1 MSNNNLSNSN
11 SSLPDREG
19 GGRVRWV
26 SSLLPDLLAIL
37 FFVALSFAYFAKPV
51 SEGLVLTGHDHS
63 GGAGASSEMEAYRKS
78 HDGERTRWTNTLFS
92 GMPTYQMAPS
102 YPSTEKLSKVESV
115 YKLWLPDYV
124 VLVFIMLLGFY
135 ILLRAFDFKAWMAAL
150 GAVLWAFSSYYFIII
165 GAGHIWK
172 FYTLAY
178 IPPTIAGMVL
188 CYRGR
193 YGWGLLV
200 TAVFMAL
207 QILSNHIQMTYYFG
221 FVMVL
226 MSLAFIQRNQWLRWM
241 KATAV
246 FALGCLIGIAVN
258 VSNLYHTWEYS
269 KESMRGKSELTQK
282 TKDPSDQT
290 SSGLERSYITAW
302 SYGIGETW
310 SLLIPNVKGGA
321 SQPLTQSKTAMEKA
335 NPTYM
340 PVYQSLGQYWGE
352 QPGTSGPVY
361 VGAFVVFL
369 FVLGLFIVKGP
380 MKWALFIA
388 TLLSVTLAWGKNFMP
403 WTDLW
408 LDYVPMY
415 DKFRTVASILVI
427 AEFTIPLLAMLALR
441 EIVRMTND
449 KLRMTNKS
457 NPSGSSD
464 SKSDSSFL
472 IRHSSFLLALLLTA
486 GPCLLFWLMPD
497 VFFGNYVS
505 SSEAEMLN
513 NAVAQGYIPADML
526 ADILRNLNDMRRA
539 VFTADAGRSLLIIL
553 VGCAVLLAYHWKRM
567 TNDEVRMTNKSN
579 LAGSSDSKSDS
590 SFDIRHSSFSIAN
603 PAVMVLCL
611 LVLCTADMWDVN
623 KRYLN
628 DAMFSKP
635 QPAQQFFQKT
645 PTDEA
650 ILQDS
655 DLYYRVVNL
664 AVSTF
669 NDNTT
674 SYWHKSIG
682 GYHAAKLRR
691 YQELIEAHIQP
702 QLATLYKT
710 VAETNGRLDSINGD
724 SLFPVLNML
733 NTKYAIL
740 PLQGGETA
748 PVQNPWA
755 MGNAWFVDDVLL
767 AANADEELS
776 LLGAIN
782 PRTTAAVDV
791 RFREQLP
798 DPDSPPALPIREGA
812 ECSERASASPTSE
825 DTVTKGLSMSEV
837 TAPSLIGRAGGESV
851 LTLTSYEANAL
862 TFEAETDRQ
871 RLAVFSDIY
880 YPGWQCT
887 IDGEPA
893 PILRADY
900 VLRAVVI
907 PAGKHH
913 IAFRFDPQ
921 SLHTTEAIANTA
933 LIALALLLIA
943 LVAVGVWRKRKS

>member
-1 MSNNNLSNSN
+1 MKYLK
-11 SSLPDREG
+11 SLFPD
-19 GGRVRWV
+19 V
-26 SSLLPDLLAIL
+26 LAIV
-37 FFVALSFAYFAKPV
+37 FFAALSFAYFIHPV

-78 HDGERTRWTNTLFS
+78 HNGERTRWTNTLFS

-102 YPSTEKLSKVESV
+102 YPSTEKLTKVENV

-124 VLVFIMLLGFY
+124 VLVFVMLLGFY

-200 TAVFMAL
+200 TALFMSL
-207 QILSNHIQMTYYFG
+207 QILSNHVQMTYYFA
-221 FVMVL
+221 FVIAL
-226 MSLAFIQRNQWLRWM
+226 MALAFLFGDTNDEIRMTNKSNLSDSSDSKANSSSVIPHPSFIKWL
-241 KATAV
+241 KGTLT
-246 FALGCLIGIAVN
+246 FALGCLIGIAIN
-258 VSNLYHTWEYS
+258 ASNLYHTWEYS
-269 KESMRGKSELTQK
+269 KESMRGKSELTQQ
-282 TKDPSDQT
+282 TKDPADQT

-310 SLLIPNVKGGA
+310 SLLVPNVKGGS
-321 SQPLTQSKTAMEKA
+321 SQPLTQSKTAMAKA
-335 NPTYM
+335 DPTYT

-361 VGAFVVFL
+361 VGAFVLFL
-369 FVLGLFIVKGP
+369 FILGLFIVKGP

-388 TLLSVTLAWGKNFMP
+388 TLLSITLAWGKNFMP
-403 WTDLW
+403 WTDFF

-427 AEFTIPLLAMLALR
+427 AEFTIPLLAMMALR
-441 EIVRMTND
+441 EIVNVV
-449 KLRMTNKS
+449 K
-457 NPSGSSD
+457 SGSGQIV
-464 SKSDSSFL
+464 KYKVPF
-472 IRHSSFLLALLLTA
+472 FMALALTA

-497 VFFGNYVS
+497 VFFGTYIS
-505 SSEAEMLN
+505 SSESQMLTS
-513 NAVAQGYIPADML
+513 AVQQGYIPQEML
-526 ADILRNLNDMRRA
+526 APILTNLNEMRRA
-539 VFTADAGRSLLIIL
+539 VFTADAGRSLIIIL
-553 VGCAVLLAYHWKRM
+553 VGCAVLFVYFWK
-567 TNDEVRMTNKSN
+567 NKKIGDDANRS
-579 LAGSSDSKSDS
+579 
-590 SFDIRHSSFSIAN
+590 RYSIAN
-603 PAVMVLCL
+603 PAVMVVCL
-611 LVLCTADMWDVN
+611 IVLCTADLWDVN

-628 DAMFSKP
+628 DAMFSVP

-655 DLYYRVVNL
+655 DTYYRVVNL

-691 YQELIEAHIQP
+691 YQELIEAYIQP
-702 QLATLYKT
+702 ELMELFQAVSTS
-710 VAETNGRLDSINGD
+710 GGQLDSIRGD

-733 NTKYAIL
+733 NTKYAIM
-740 PLQGGETA
+740 PLQGGQTA

-755 MGNAWFVDDVLL
+755 MGNAWMAERVVIADDADMEL
-767 AANADEELS
+767 ADLEMLKE
-776 LLGAIN
+776 N
-782 PRTTAAVDV
+782 PRTAIFGSAAEGDGQI
-791 RFREQLP
+791 ELMP
-798 DPDSPPALPIREGA
+798 GSGTIR
-812 ECSERASASPTSE
+812 
-825 DTVTKGLSMSEV
+825 
-837 TAPSLIGRAGGESV
+837 
-851 LTLTSYEANAL
+851 LTSYEANAL
-862 TFEAETDRQ
+862 SYEAESDGGV
-871 RLAVFSDIY
+871 AVFSDIY

-887 IDGEPA
+887 VDGQPTQV
-893 PILRADY
+893 LRANY
-900 VLRAVVI
+900 VLRAIVL
-907 PAGKHH
+907 PAGKHT

-921 SLHTTEAIANTA
+921 SLHATEAVANGALILLAVLLVA
-933 LIALALLLIA
+933 LIAFAFY
-943 LVAVGVWRKRKS
+943 RRRR

>member
-1 MSNNNLSNSN
+1 MSTINQPNSN
-11 SSLPDREG
+11 QSPLPD
-19 GGRVRWV
+19 GRGRGWV
-26 SSLLPDLLAIL
+26 FDLFAIL
-37 FFVALSFAYFAKPV
+37 FFVALSFAYFVTPV
-51 SEGLVLTGHDHS
+51 TEGLVLTGHDHS
-63 GGAGASSEMEAYRKS
+63 GGMGAVSEMEAYRKS

-92 GMPTYQMAPS
+92 GMPTYQIAPS

-115 YKLWLPDYV
+115 YKLWLPDYM

-200 TAVFMAL
+200 TSFFMAL
-207 QILSNHIQMTYYFG
+207 QILSNHIQMTYYFA
-221 FVMVL
+221 FVIVL
-226 MSLAFIQRNQWLRWM
+226 MSGAFLQLRQWREWL
-241 KATAV
+241 KGSAV

-282 TKDPSDQT
+282 TLDPTDQT
-290 SSGLERSYITAW
+290 NSGLERSYITAW

-321 SQPLTQSKTAMEKA
+321 SLPLTLSKTAMEKA

-340 PVYQSLGQYWGE
+340 PVYQSIGQYWGE

-361 VGAFVVFL
+361 VGAFVLFL

-380 MKWALFIA
+380 MKWALFTA
-388 TLLSVTLAWGKNFMP
+388 TILSISLAWGKNFMP
-403 WTDLW
+403 WTNLW

-427 AEFTIPLLAMLALR
+427 AEFTIPLLAMMALR
-441 EIVRMTND
+441 EVVANTYARRAFI
-449 KLRMTNKS
+449 
-457 NPSGSSD
+457 
-464 SKSDSSFL
+464 
-472 IRHSSFLLALLLTA
+472 LATILTA
-486 GPCLLFWLMPD
+486 GPCLLFYLMPD

-505 SSEAEMLN
+505 SSEAAMLD
-513 NAVAQGYIPADML
+513 NAVQAGYIPADIL

-539 VFTADAGRSLLIIL
+539 VFTADAGRSLVIIL
-553 VGCAVLLAYHWKRM
+553 VGCAVLLVYQWKNKKIR
-567 TNDEVRMTNKSN
+567 NEENKSETG
-579 LAGSSDSKSDS
+579 AAT
-590 SFDIRHSSFSIAN
+590 FSIAN
-603 PAVMVLCL
+603 TAVMVVCL

-691 YQELIEAHIQP
+691 YQELIEASIQP
-702 QLATLYKT
+702 QMMELFQA
-710 VAETNGRLDSINGD
+710 VSSMGGRLDSINGD

-740 PLQGGETA
+740 PLQGGETV

-755 MGNAWFVDDVLL
+755 MGNAWFVDHVFLV
-767 AANADEELS
+767 ANADEELS

-782 PRTTAAVDV
+782 PRHTAAVDV
-791 RFREQLP
+791 RFKQQLP
-798 DPDSPPALPIREGA
+798 DHLVSAGGPTILPDGRS
-812 ECSERASASPTSE
+812 
-825 DTVTKGLSMSEV
+825 SEV
-837 TAPSLIGRAGGESV
+837 GPIV
-851 LTLTSYEANAL
+851 LTAYEANAL
-862 TFEAETDRQ
+862 TFEAETDRE

-887 IDGEPA
+887 IDGERA
-893 PILRADY
+893 DILRADY

-907 PAGKHH
+907 PAGKHT
-913 IAFRFDPQ
+913 IQFNFDPQ
-921 SLHTTEAIANTA
+921 SLHATEAIANTA
-933 LIALALLLIA
+933 LIALAILLLA
-943 LVAVGVWRKRKS
+943 LLGWAYWRRRS

>member
-1 MSNNNLSNSN
+1 MKHLK
-11 SSLPDREG
+11 
-19 GGRVRWV
+19 
-26 SSLLPDLLAIL
+26 SLLPDLLAIL
-37 FFVALSFAYFAKPV
+37 FFVALSFAYFAKPA

-102 YPSTEKLSKVESV
+102 YPSTEKLTKVESV

-124 VLVFIMLLGFY
+124 VLVFVMLLGFY

-193 YGWGLLV
+193 YGWGILV
-200 TAVFMAL
+200 TAFFMAL

-221 FVMVL
+221 FVIVL
-226 MSLAFIQRNQWLRWM
+226 MALAFLELRQWRDWL
-241 KATAV
+241 KGSAV
-246 FALGCLIGIAVN
+246 FALGCLFGIAVN

-269 KESMRGKSELTQK
+269 KESMRGKSELTQQ
-282 TKDPSDQT
+282 TKDPADQT

-302 SYGIGETW
+302 SYGISETW

-361 VGAFVVFL
+361 VGAFVLFL

-380 MKWALFIA
+380 MKWALLTA
-388 TLLSVTLAWGKNFMP
+388 TLLSISLAWGKNFMS

-408 LDYVPMY
+408 LDYIPMY

-427 AEFTIPLLAMLALR
+427 AEFTIPLLAMMALK
-441 EIVRMTND
+441 EIVNSEEVRSENY
-449 KLRMTNKS
+449 KL
-457 NPSGSSD
+457 PFII
-464 SKSDSSFL
+464 SF
-472 IRHSSFLLALLLTA
+472 ALT
-486 GPCLLFWLMPD
+486 GGVCLLFWLMPD
-497 VFFGNYVS
+497 VFFGNYIS
-505 SSEAEMLN
+505 SSEAAMLD
-513 NAVAQGYIPADML
+513 NAVQAGYIPAEML
-526 ADILRNLNDMRRA
+526 ASILANLNEMRSA
-539 VFTADAGRSLLIIL
+539 VFSADAGRSLLIIL
-553 VGCAVLLAYHWKRM
+553 VGCAVLIAYHYKKIKAW
-567 TNDEVRMTNKSN
+567 
-579 LAGSSDSKSDS
+579 A
-590 SFDIRHSSFSIAN
+590 
-603 PAVMVLCL
+603 MVGCL
-611 LVLCTADMWDVN
+611 IVLCTADMWDVN

-702 QLATLYKT
+702 QLATLYKS

-740 PLQGGETA
+740 PLQGGETI

-755 MGNAWFVDDVLL
+755 MGNAWFADNVFLVS
-767 AANADEELS
+767 NADEELS
-776 LLGAIN
+776 LLSSIN
-782 PRTTAAVDV
+782 PRHTAAVDV
-791 RFREQLP
+791 RFRDKLP
-798 DPDSPPALPIREGA
+798 DALI
-812 ECSERASASPTSE
+812 S
-825 DTVTKGLSMSEV
+825 
-837 TAPSLIGRAGGESV
+837 AGGCADTLSAGDACKQRIV
-851 LTLTSYEANAL
+851 LTSYEANAL
-862 TFEAETDRQ
+862 TFEAETDRE

-880 YPGWQCT
+880 YPGWLCN

-893 PILRADY
+893 DILRADY

-907 PAGKHH
+907 PAGKHT
-913 IAFRFDPQ
+913 IEFRFDPQ
-921 SLHTTEAIANTA
+921 SLHATEAIANTA
-933 LIALALLLIA
+933 LIVLALLLIA
-943 LVAVGVWRKRKS
+943 LIVWAVWRRR

>member
-1 MSNNNLSNSN
+1 MKQLKT
-11 SSLPDREG
+11 
-19 GGRVRWV
+19 
-26 SSLLPDLLAIL
+26 LLPDLLSIL

-102 YPSTEKLSKVESV
+102 YPSTEKLAKVEKV
-115 YKLWLPDYV
+115 YKLGLPDYV

-200 TAVFMAL
+200 TALFMAL
-207 QILSNHIQMTYYFG
+207 QILSNHVQMTYYFA
-221 FVMVL
+221 FVIAL
-226 MSLAFIQRNQWLRWM
+226 MALAELLAQPRQWREWA
-241 KATAV
+241 KSSCV
-246 FALGCLIGIAVN
+246 FALGCLIGLAINA
-258 VSNLYHTWEYS
+258 SNLFHTWEYS
-269 KESMRGKSELTQK
+269 KETMRGKSELTHQ
-282 TKDPSDQT
+282 TLDPADQT

-321 SQPLTQSKTAMEKA
+321 SQPLTQSKTAMAKA
-335 NPTYM
+335 NQTYM

-361 VGAFVVFL
+361 VGAFVMFL
-369 FVLGLFIVKGP
+369 FILGLFIVKGP

-388 TLLSVTLAWGKNFMP
+388 TVLSITLAWGKNFMP

-441 EIVRMTND
+441 EVV
-449 KLRMTNKS
+449 KEVES
-457 NPSGSSD
+457 NSQFSIFNYQFFIS
-464 SKSDSSFL
+464 
-472 IRHSSFLLALLLTA
+472 LALT
-486 GPCLLFWLMPD
+486 GGICLLFYLIPD

-513 NAVAQGYIPADML
+513 NAVQAGYIPAEML

-553 VGCAVLLAYHWKRM
+553 VGCAVLLAYYFKKIKAW
-567 TNDEVRMTNKSN
+567 
-579 LAGSSDSKSDS
+579 A
-590 SFDIRHSSFSIAN
+590 
-603 PAVMVLCL
+603 MVLCL
-611 LVLCTADMWDVN
+611 LVLCTADLWDVN

-645 PTDEA
+645 PADEA

-664 AVSTF
+664 AVNTF

-702 QLATLYKT
+702 QLATLYKA
-710 VAETNGRLDSINGD
+710 VAETNGRLDSVAGD

-740 PLQGGETA
+740 PLQGGETV

-755 MGNAWFVDDVLL
+755 MGNAWFVDNVFL

-776 LLGAIN
+776 LLSSIN
-782 PRTTAAVDV
+782 PRHTAAVDV
-791 RFREQLP
+791 RFRDQIP
-798 DPDSPPALPIREGA
+798 DALISAGGSADTLTAGNDADSSKA
-812 ECSERASASPTSE
+812 T
-825 DTVTKGLSMSEV
+825 T
-837 TAPSLIGRAGGESV
+837 PSLQGRAGVG
-851 LTLTSYEANAL
+851 LLHYEANAL
-862 TFEAETDRQ
+862 TFEAETDRE

-907 PAGKHH
+907 PAGKHQ

-933 LIALALLLIA
+933 LIALALLALALIGW
-943 LVAVGVWRKRKS
+943 GVWRRK

>member
-1 MSNNNLSNSN
+1 MKQLKK
-11 SSLPDREG
+11 
-19 GGRVRWV
+19 
-26 SSLLPDLLAIL
+26 LLPDFLSIL

-51 SEGLVLTGHDHS
+51 TEGWVLTGHDHS
-63 GGAGASSEMEAYRKS
+63 GGMGAVSEMEAYRKS

-92 GMPTYQMAPS
+92 GMPTYQIAPS

-115 YKLWLPDYV
+115 YKLWLPDYM

-193 YGWGLLV
+193 YGWGLLA
-200 TAVFMAL
+200 TAFFMAL

-226 MSLAFIQRNQWLRWM
+226 MALAFLELSHWHNWI
-241 KATAV
+241 KGTTV
-246 FALGCLIGIAVN
+246 FVLGCLIGIAVN

-282 TKDPSDQT
+282 TKDPTDQT
-290 SSGLERSYITAW
+290 NSGLERSYITAW

-310 SLLIPNVKGGA
+310 TLLIPNAKGGA

-340 PVYQSLGQYWGE
+340 PVYQSIGQYWGE

-361 VGAFVVFL
+361 VGAFVLFL

-380 MKWALFIA
+380 MKWALFTA
-388 TLLSVTLAWGKNFMP
+388 TILSISLAWGKNFMP

-427 AEFTIPLLAMLALR
+427 AEFTIPLLAMMALR
-441 EIVRMTND
+441 EIAEKENVIGE
-449 KLRMTNKS
+449 KYKWPFFIS
-457 NPSGSSD
+457 
-464 SKSDSSFL
+464 
-472 IRHSSFLLALLLTA
+472 LALT
-486 GPCLLFWLMPD
+486 GGVCLLFYLMPD

-505 SSEAEMLN
+505 SSEAAMLD
-513 NAVAQGYIPADML
+513 NAVQQGYIPADML

-539 VFTADAGRSLLIIL
+539 VFTADAGRSLVIIL
-553 VGCAVLLAYHWKRM
+553 VGCAVLIAYHYKKIKAW
-567 TNDEVRMTNKSN
+567 
-579 LAGSSDSKSDS
+579 A
-590 SFDIRHSSFSIAN
+590 
-603 PAVMVLCL
+603 MVGCL
-611 LVLCTADMWDVN
+611 IVLCTADMWDVN

-628 DAMFSKP
+628 DAMFSAP
-635 QPAQQFFQKT
+635 QPTQQFFAKT

-691 YQELIEAHIQP
+691 YQELIEAYIQP
-702 QLATLYKT
+702 QMMELYQAAAQT
-710 VAETNGRLDSINGD
+710 GGRLDSIAGD

-740 PLQGGETA
+740 PLQGGETV
-748 PVQNPWA
+748 PVQNSWA
-755 MGNAWFVDDVLL
+755 MGNAWFVDNVFLVD
-767 AANADEELS
+767 NADEELA

-791 RFREQLP
+791 SFKEQLP
-798 DPDSPPALPIREGA
+798 EHLISGGGPTPRTDEGGTEA
-812 ECSERASASPTSE
+812 
-825 DTVTKGLSMSEV
+825 GLH
-837 TAPSLIGRAGGESV
+837 
-851 LTLTSYEANAL
+851 LTTYEANAL
-862 TFEAETDRQ
+862 TFEAESDRE

-887 IDGEPA
+887 IDGESA
-893 PILRADY
+893 NILRADY

-907 PAGKHH
+907 PAGKHT
-913 IAFRFDPQ
+913 IEFRFDPQ
-921 SLHTTEAIANTA
+921 SLHATETIATTA

-943 LVAVGVWRKRKS
+943 LLCWRFVKH

>member
-1 MSNNNLSNSN
+1 MSNNNQSNSN
-11 SSLPDREG
+11 QTPLTN
-19 GGRVRWV
+19 GRGRGWV
-26 SSLLPDLLAIL
+26 FDLIAIL

-51 SEGLVLTGHDHS
+51 SEGFVLTGHDHS
-63 GGAGASSEMEAYRKS
+63 GGAGAASEMEAYRDS
-78 HDGERTRWTNTLFS
+78 HNGERTRWTNTLFS

-102 YPSTEKLSKVESV
+102 YPSTEKLQKVEKV
-115 YKLWLPDYV
+115 YKLFLPDYV

-193 YGWGLLV
+193 YAWGFLV
-200 TAVFMAL
+200 TAFFMSL
-207 QILSNHIQMTYYFG
+207 QILSNHVQMTYYFG
-221 FVMVL
+221 FVMAL
-226 MSLAFIQRNQWLRWM
+226 MAIAFLWECGESALWRGEGLKSLRDGEKNNRSEGTLTSNRREAAFPAAKQLSKWT
-241 KATAV
+241 KATLT
-246 FALGCLIGIAVN
+246 FALGSLMGIAIN
-258 VSNLYHTWEYS
+258 ASNLFHTWEYS
-269 KESMRGKSELTQK
+269 KETMRGKSELTQQ
-282 TKDPSDQT
+282 TKDPADQT
-290 SSGLERSYITAW
+290 DSGLERSYITAW

-310 SLLIPNVKGGA
+310 SLLVPNVKGGA
-321 SQPLTQSKTAMEKA
+321 SQPLTQSKTAMAKA
-335 NPTYM
+335 NSMYM

-361 VGAFVVFL
+361 VGAFVMFL
-369 FVLGLFIVKGP
+369 FILGLFIVKGP

-388 TLLSVTLAWGKNFMP
+388 TLLSITLAWGKNFMP
-403 WTDLW
+403 WTDFW

-427 AEFTIPLLAMLALR
+427 AEFTIPLLAMLALK
-441 EIVRMTND
+441 EIVNIGESALGHGEGL
-449 KLRMTNKS
+449 KSLRDGENS
-457 NPSGSSD
+457 NRSEAAFTSHRREAD
-464 SKSDSSFL
+464 ITAAKQL
-472 IRHSSFLLALLLTA
+472 KTAALAALALTA

-505 SSEAEMLN
+505 SSESAMLN

-553 VGCAVLLAYHWKRM
+553 VGCAVLLTYYYKKIKAW
-567 TNDEVRMTNKSN
+567 
-579 LAGSSDSKSDS
+579 A
-590 SFDIRHSSFSIAN
+590 
-603 PAVMVLCL
+603 MVACL

-628 DAMFSKP
+628 DAMFSAP

-645 PTDEA
+645 SADEA
-650 ILQDS
+650 ILQDP
-655 DLYYRVVNL
+655 DLYYRVANL
-664 AVSTF
+664 SVSTF

-691 YQELIEAHIQP
+691 YQELIEAYIQP
-702 QLATLYKT
+702 QLGEFYQA
-710 VAETNGRLDSINGD
+710 VAQSQGRLDSIAGD

-733 NTKYAIL
+733 NMKYAIL
-740 PLQGGETA
+740 PLQGGETV

-755 MGNAWFVDDVLL
+755 MGNAWFVDNIFL
-767 AANADEELS
+767 AANADEELA
-776 LLGAIN
+776 LLASIN
-782 PRTTAAVDV
+782 PRHTAAVDA
-791 RFREQLP
+791 RFRKALP
-798 DPDSPPALPIREGA
+798 DALISVGGPAPLPDDRGQG
-812 ECSERASASPTSE
+812 
-825 DTVTKGLSMSEV
+825 VGL
-837 TAPSLIGRAGGESV
+837 L
-851 LTLTSYEANAL
+851 SYEANAL
-862 TFEAETDRQ
+862 TFEAETDHE

-893 PILRADY
+893 DILRADY

-907 PAGKHH
+907 PAGKHK
-913 IAFRFDPQ
+913 IEFRFDPQ
-921 SLHTTEAIANTA
+921 SLHTTEAIANIA
-933 LIALALLLIA
+933 LILLALLLIA
-943 LVAVGVWRKRKS
+943 LAGRAIYTKKIWSRR